1 MIIEWLKER
10 MLVIPVLP
18 TEKEIKAAKGKKIH
32 HSGSVKLQPGCN
44 NVPDAI
50 WMRIQHSVENHI
62 NDKNIVIHNV
72 TIADGKEKKISFSD
86 MDANAISQIIEKTYN
101 LESIDA
107 WLEVEKREEIRL
119 MLRKRKELI
128 KDFIA
133 GKIKK
138 IK

>member
-1 MIIEWLKER
+1 MIIEWLKQR

-18 TEKEIKAAKGKKIH
+18 TEKEIKTAKGKKIH
-32 HSGSVKLQPGCN
+32 YSGSVKLQPGCN
-44 NVPDAI
+44 NVPDDI
-50 WMRIQHSVENHI
+50 WMRIHHSIENHI
-62 NDKNIVIHNV
+62 NEKSIVIHNV
-72 TIADGKEKKISFSD
+72 TIEDGKEKKISFSD
-86 MDANAISQIIEKTYN
+86 MNANAISQIIEKTYN
-101 LESIDA
+101 LKSIDA

-128 KDFIA
+128 QDFIE